1 MGLNARLYVDVSPLP
16 FLDDLVKEVQIL
28 NVSITYFP
36 PATSI
41 PKRRLIVVI
50 VYHVLSTE
58 CSEVSQEIREQME
71 LRLQQQNSLWSNGL
85 CRLTNCMD
93 IQLDIRCERVTT
105 STGRRKRQAPASDI
119 TVTITIDDVPW
130 VLLLLI
136 SFT

>member
-1 MGLNARLYVDVSPLP
+1 MATGLNARLYVDVPP
-16 FLDDLVKEVQIL
+16 PAFLDDLMKEVPIL
-28 NVSITYFP
+28 NVSTTYFP

-93 IQLDIRCERVTT
+93 IQLDIQCDLVTT
-105 STGRRKRQAPASDI
+105 PTGRRKRQAPASDI
-119 TVTITIDDVPW
+119 TVTITIDDVP
-130 VLLLLI
+130 
-136 SFT
+136 